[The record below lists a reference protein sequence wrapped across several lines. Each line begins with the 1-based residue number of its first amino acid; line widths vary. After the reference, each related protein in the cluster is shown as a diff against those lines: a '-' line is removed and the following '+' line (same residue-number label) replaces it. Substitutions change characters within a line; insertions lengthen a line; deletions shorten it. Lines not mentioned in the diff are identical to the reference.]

1 MSEVQ
6 LKIIIYGSTD
16 ILESTEICSPISM
29 IIVRDLSSLDCKI
42 NNNSKLTESELKR
55 YFVVFLESIDDADNL
70 YIKIEENPQVVS
82 IFHVGNEDYI
92 CTVKQAKT
100 YYIRQELFS
109 LALTYNII
117 QFLKTEADKQVKL
130 DQISL
135 SRIYLRQAEKIK
147 EWIMSTIRVC

>member
-16 ILESTEICSPISM
+16 ILESTELCFPIPM
-29 IIVRDLSSLDCKI
+29 VIVRDLSSLDYKI

-70 YIKIEENPQVVS
+70 YMKIEENPQVVS

-92 CTVKQAKT
+92 CTFKQAKT
-100 YYIRQELFS
+100 YYIRQELFN

-117 QFLKTEADKQVKL
+117 QFLKTEAEKQVKL
-130 DQISL
+130 NQISL
-135 SRIYLRQAEKIK
+135 SKIYLRQAEKIK